1 MSYLLSV
8 NHVQTY
14 TEQLD
19 RLAVKLRSF
28 PDDERAAKAAALL
41 DEAKQVL
48 TPEPAA
54 TDDSEPQTVE
64 QPTDEDGNPLPPP
77 SPMEFPQP

>member
-1 MSYLLSV
+1 MSRLLQPSA
-8 NHVQTY
+8 VQSY

-19 RLAVKLRSF
+19 KLIVKLRTF
-28 PDDERAAKAAALL
+28 PEDERAAAAAAFL
-41 DEAKQVL
+41 EGAKAELSHDAGELIPLV
-48 TPEPAA
+48 E
-54 TDDSEPQTVE
+54 VE